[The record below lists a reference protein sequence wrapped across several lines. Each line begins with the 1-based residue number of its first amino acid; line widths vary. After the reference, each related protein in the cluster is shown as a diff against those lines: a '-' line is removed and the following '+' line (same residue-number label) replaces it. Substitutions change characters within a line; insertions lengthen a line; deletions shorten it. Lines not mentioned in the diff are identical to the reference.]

1 MTVATIST
9 GSTVHRIRPSR
20 RLMTSIRISTTTKVS
35 TEFTIVIRPVWK
47 NEDSASTSVVILV
60 MIRPVS
66 SRS

>member
-1 MTVATIST
+1 MI
-9 GSTVHRIRPSR
+9 
-20 RLMTSIRISTTTKVS
+20 SIRTSTTTKVS
-35 TEFTIVIRPVWK
+35 TELTIVMRPVWK